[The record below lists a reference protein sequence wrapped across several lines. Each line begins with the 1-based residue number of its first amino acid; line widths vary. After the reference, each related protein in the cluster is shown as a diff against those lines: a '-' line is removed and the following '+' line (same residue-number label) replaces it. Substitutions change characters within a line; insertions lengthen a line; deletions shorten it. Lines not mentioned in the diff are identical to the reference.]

1 MIIIQLIG
9 DFLFHSLCGRIGHFA
24 VKAVTF
30 GKVEIEWENSSESVL
45 AEYIGAGILLGAA
58 VLISVFA
65 GRS

>member
-1 MIIIQLIG
+1 MIVIQLFA
-9 DFLFHSLCGRIGHFA
+9 DFLFHSLCGRLGHFV

-45 AEYIGAGILLGAA
+45 AEYIGAGILLGAV
-58 VLISVFA
+58 VLISLTF